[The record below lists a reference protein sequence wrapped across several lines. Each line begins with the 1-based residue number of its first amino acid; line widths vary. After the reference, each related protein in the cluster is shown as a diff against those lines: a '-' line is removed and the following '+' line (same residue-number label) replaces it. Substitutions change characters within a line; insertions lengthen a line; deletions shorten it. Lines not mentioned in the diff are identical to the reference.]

1 MSAKFLKINLMKK
14 TIKKPILRSIVIKQ
28 TYFVISITSYK
39 TIQIFQKYKKKIEEI
54 ERIYFKDMVIF
65 LE

>member
-1 MSAKFLKINLMKK
+1 MKK